1 MKKSLSMAALAASAV
16 LAVSLA
22 GCSGSG
28 SGGGSDAQGD
38 GGINTVEDGKLIVT
52 FGPYMPYS
60 GEEGGTAVGLDG
72 DMINEIADRLDLEV
86 EVAVTDFAGML
97 SGVQT
102 HRADVAI
109 GTINWTEDRAKSGL
123 YTDDT
128 YYNPPVVG
136 GPEGT
141 DYQTIAD
148 LEGKKIGT
156 VTGYSFVD
164 AIPEID
170 GAEAVLFPRMEDV
183 VEAFAGG
190 RVDAILLDP
199 LVVTYTAQQR
209 PDIKLKTN
217 YLEAPTP
224 EEIEAKPGLGA
235 LLPAITALYTGDE
248 SVEQAITEQI
258 REMYADGT
266 MDELIESVGGDP
278 DEYLEAPTEVTDRRI
293 GVDREKGWTPPSAE
307 RGGN

>member
-1 MKKSLSMAALAASAV
+1 MKKKLITATFAASMVLAA
-16 LAVSLA
+16 SLA
-22 GCSGSG
+22 GCSSSGG
-28 SGGGSDAQGD
+28 SGGGDGD
-38 GGINTVEDGKLIVT
+38 SGINTVEDGKLIVT

-60 GEEGGTAVGLDG
+60 GEEGGEAVGLDG
-72 DMINEIADRLDLEV
+72 DMINEIADRLDLDV
-86 EVAVTDFAGML
+86 EIAVTDFAGML

-109 GTINWTEDRAKSGL
+109 GTINWTAERAESGL

-136 GPEGT
+136 SPEGE
-141 DYQTIAD
+141 DYSTIED

-209 PDIKLKTN
+209 PDIKLQTN

-224 EEIEAKPGLGA
+224 EQIEEKPGLTA

-248 SVEQAITEQI
+248 SVEAALTKEI
-258 REMYADGT
+258 RAMYADGT
-266 MDELIESVGGDP
+266 MAELIESVGGDP
-278 DEYLEAPTEVTDRRI
+278 EEYLKAPTEVTDRRI
-293 GVDREKGWTPPSAE
+293 GVDREDGWTPPSAE
-307 RGGN
+307 LKSE

>member
-1 MKKSLSMAALAASAV
+1 MRKMLSMAALAASAALV
-16 LAVSLA
+16 VSVA
-22 GCSGSG
+22 GCSS
-28 SGGGSDAQGD
+28 SGGDTDATGGD
-38 GGINTVEDGKLIVT
+38 SGVNTVEGGKLIVT

-60 GEEGGTAVGLDG
+60 GEEGGKAVGLDG

-109 GTINWTEDRAKSGL
+109 GTINWTEERSKSGL

-141 DYQTIAD
+141 DYKTISD

-209 PDIKLKTN
+209 PDIKLQTN

-224 EEIEAKPGLGA
+224 EEIEAKPGLTA

-248 SVEQAITEQI
+248 SVEEALTKEI
-258 REMYADGT
+258 RAMYADGT
-266 MDELIESVGGDP
+266 MDKLIESVGGDP

-293 GVDREKGWTPPSAE
+293 GVDREDGWTPPSAE
-307 RGGN
+307 RGK

>member
-1 MKKSLSMAALAASAV
+1 MKKMLSMAALATSAMLV
-16 LAVSLA
+16 ASLA
-22 GCSGSG
+22 GCSGTERENSENG
-28 SGGGSDAQGD
+28 ASS
-38 GGINTVEDGKLIVT
+38 GINTVEDGKLIVT

-60 GEEGGTAVGLDG
+60 GEEDGVAVGLDG
-72 DMINEIADRLDLEV
+72 DMINEIADRLDLDV

-109 GTINWTEDRAKSGL
+109 GTINWTEDRASSGL

-128 YYNPPVVG
+128 YYNPPVIG

-141 DYQTIAD
+141 DYKSISD

-224 EEIEAKPGLGA
+224 EEIKAKPGLSA
-235 LLPAITALYTGDE
+235 LLPAITALYAGDE
-248 SVEQAITEQI
+248 SVERALTEQI
-258 REMYADGT
+258 RAMYADGT
-266 MDELIESVGGDP
+266 MDKLIEGVGGDP

-293 GVDREKGWTPPSAE
+293 GVDRDETWTPPSVE
-307 RGGN
+307 RVNN

>member
-1 MKKSLSMAALAASAV
+1 MKKKLITATLAAALVVTA
-16 LAVSLA
+16 SLA
-22 GCSGSG
+22 GCSSG
-28 SGGGSDAQGD
+28 DTEKKGDAGAAKVD
-38 GGINTVEDGKLIVT
+38 TVEDGKLIVT

-60 GEEGGTAVGLDG
+60 GEEGGKAVGLDG
-72 DMINEIADRLDLEV
+72 DMINEIAKRLDLDV

-109 GTINWTEDRAKSGL
+109 GTINWTEERAKTAF

-136 GPEGT
+136 SKEG
-141 DYQTIAD
+141 DNFKTIDD
-148 LEGKKIGT
+148 LKGKKIGT

-199 LVVTYTAQQR
+199 LVVTYTAKQR
-209 PDIKLKTN
+209 PDIKLQTN

-224 EEIEAKPGLGA
+224 EQVKEKPGLAA
-235 LLPAITALYTGDE
+235 LLPAITALYAGNE
-248 SVEQAITEQI
+248 SVEGALTKEI
-258 REMYADGT
+258 RAMYKDGT
-266 MDELIESVGGDP
+266 MAKLITEVGGDP
-278 DEYLEAPTEVTDRRI
+278 KEYMNAPKEVTDRRI
-293 GVDREKGWTPPSAE
+293 GVDRKDGWTPPSAE
-307 RGGN
+307 LKSE

>member
-1 MKKSLSMAALAASAV
+1 MKKLFATASLAASLAV
-16 LAVSLA
+16 IVSLA
-22 GCSGSG
+22 GCSAADDSK
-28 SGGGSDAQGD
+28 GGGEGS
-38 GGINTVEDGKLIVT
+38 GINTVEDGKLIVT

-60 GEEGGTAVGLDG
+60 GEEGGKAVGLDG

-109 GTINWTEDRAKSGL
+109 GTINWTEERSKSGI

-141 DYQTIAD
+141 DYKTIDD
-148 LEGKKIGT
+148 LKGKKIGT
-156 VTGYSFVD
+156 VTGYAFVD
-164 AIPEID
+164 AIPEIE

-209 PDIKLKTN
+209 PDIELKTN

-224 EEIEAKPGLGA
+224 EQVKAKPGLTA

-248 SVEQAITEQI
+248 SVEKALTKEI
-258 REMYADGT
+258 RAMYADGT
-266 MDELIESVGGDP
+266 MDKLIEGVGGDP
-278 DEYLEAPTEVTDRRI
+278 DEYLIAPTEVTDRRI
-293 GVDREKGWTPPSAE
+293 GVDRKEGWTPPSAE
-307 RGGN
+307 RKSAE

>member
-1 MKKSLSMAALAASAV
+1 MKKLLSMAALAASAALV
-16 LAVSLA
+16 VSLA
-22 GCSGSG
+22 GCASSGDEASGSD
-28 SGGGSDAQGD
+28 STTS
-38 GGINTVEDGKLIVT
+38 GINTVEDGKLIVT

-60 GEEGGTAVGLDG
+60 GEEDGKAVGLDG
-72 DMINEIADRLDLEV
+72 DMINEIADRLGLEV
-86 EVAVTDFAGML
+86 EIAVTDFAGML

-109 GTINWTEDRAKSGL
+109 GTINWTEDRAASGL

-128 YYNPPVVG
+128 YYNPPVIG

-141 DYQTIAD
+141 DYKTISD

-199 LVVTYTAQQR
+199 LVVTYTSQQR

-224 EEIEAKPGLGA
+224 DQIKEKPGLSA
-235 LLPAITALYTGDE
+235 LLPAITALYSGDE
-248 SVEQAITEQI
+248 SVEQALTEQI
-258 REMYADGT
+258 RAMYADGT
-266 MDELIESVGGDP
+266 MDKLIESVGGDP
-278 DEYLEAPTEVTDRRI
+278 DEYLEAPVEVTDRRI
-293 GVDREKGWTPPSAE
+293 GVDREEDWTPPSAE
-307 RGGN
+307 RTSN

>member
-1 MKKSLSMAALAASAV
+1 MKKMLKMAAFAATAV
-16 LAVSLA
+16 FAVSLA
-22 GCSGSG
+22 GCSSSDSG
-28 SGGGSDAQGD
+28 SGGSAGD
-38 GGINTVEDGKLIVT
+38 NGINTVEDGKLIVT

-60 GEEGGTAVGLDG
+60 GEEGGEAVGLDG
-72 DMINEIADRLDLEV
+72 DMINEIADRLDLDV
-86 EVAVTDFAGML
+86 EIKVTDFAGML

-109 GTINWTEDRAKSGL
+109 GTINWTEERAKSGL

-141 DYQTIAD
+141 DYKTISD

-209 PDIKLKTN
+209 PDIKLQTN
-217 YLEAPTP
+217 YLAAPTP
-224 EEIEAKPGLGA
+224 AELEAKPGLA
-235 LLPAITALYTGDE
+235 PLLPAITALYTGDE
-248 SVEQAITEQI
+248 SVERAITEQI
-258 REMYADGT
+258 RAMYKDGT
-266 MDELIESVGGDP
+266 MDKLIEGVGGNP
-278 DEYLEAPTEVTDRRI
+278 DEYLQAPAEVTDRRI
-293 GVDREKGWTPPSAE
+293 GVDREAGWTPPSAE
-307 RGGN
+307 RAGN